1 GKRMSLLDWGPLRR
15 IRRNHALEHA
25 TIHLL
30 SQRFPGQPMAG
41 RSTPFGF
48 YIYGNVPMEA
58 VVAAS
63 HEALERLRRGERHWA
78 IHPGCGTN
86 YVASGTTAGL
96 AAFLTLGLVPHR
108 RRRDVLPLVILATVL
123 TLIAAQPLGPWLQAH
138 LTTQADPGA
147 LEIVGVRA
155 LPGGWVRG
163 YFVETRGG

>member
-1 GKRMSLLDWGPLRR
+1 MSFLDWTPVRR

-30 SQRFPGQPMAG
+30 SRQFPGRPMAG

-48 YIYGNVPMEA
+48 YIYGSVPLEA

-63 HEALERLRRGERHWA
+63 QEALERLRRGEHQWA

-96 AAFLTLGLVPHR
+96 AAFVTMGLVPHR
-108 RRRDVLPLVILATVL
+108 RRWDVLPLIILATVL
-123 TLIAAQPLGPWLQAH
+123 ALIAAQPLGPWLQTYF
-138 LTTQADPGA
+138 TTRADPGD
-147 LEIVGVRA
+147 LEIVGVRS
-155 LPGGWVRG
+155 LPGGWVHR

>member
-1 GKRMSLLDWGPLRR
+1 MSILEWTPIRR

-30 SQRFPGQPMAG
+30 SQRFPGRPLAG

-58 VVAAS
+58 VVVAAR
-63 HEALERLRRGERHWA
+63 EALERLRRGEHSWA

-96 AAFLTLGLVPHR
+96 AAFLTIGLVPHR

-123 TLIAAQPLGPWLQAH
+123 ALIAAQPLGPWLQAH
-138 LTTQADPGA
+138 LTTRADPGD
-147 LEIVGVRA
+147 LEISEVRA
-155 LPGGWVRG
+155 LPSGWIRG
-163 YFVETRGG
+163 YFVGTRGG

>member
-1 GKRMSLLDWGPLRR
+1 MGLLEWSPVRR

-25 TIHLL
+25 TVHLL

-41 RSTPFGF
+41 RSTPSGF
-48 YIYGNVPMEA
+48 YLYGNVPMEA
-58 VVAAS
+58 VVAAA

-96 AAFLTLGLVPHR
+96 AAFLTLGLFPHR
-108 RRRDVLPLVILATVL
+108 RRREVLPLVILAAVFA
-123 TLIAAQPLGPWLQAH
+123 LIAAQPLGPWLQDRV
-138 LTTQADPGA
+138 TTLADPGDM
-147 LEIVGVRA
+147 EIVGVRA
-155 LPGGWVRG
+155 LPGGFVRT

>member
-1 GKRMSLLDWGPLRR
+1 MSLLEWGPLRR
-15 IRRNHALEHA
+15 IRRNHALEHG

-30 SQRFPGQPMAG
+30 SQRFPGRPMAG

-63 HEALERLRRGERHWA
+63 HEALERLRRGEHHWA

-138 LTTQADPGA
+138 LTTQADPGD

-155 LPGGWVRG
+155 LSRSWVQG